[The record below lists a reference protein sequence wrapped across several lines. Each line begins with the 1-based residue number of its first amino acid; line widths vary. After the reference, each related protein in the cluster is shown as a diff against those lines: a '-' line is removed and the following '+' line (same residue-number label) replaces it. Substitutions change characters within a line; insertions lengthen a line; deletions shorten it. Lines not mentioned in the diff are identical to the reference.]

1 MKPCED
7 GRSFHEIVFCQ
18 PELAT
23 SIERCRREISAI
35 EMTIRAGHPDVIGLC
50 LALSDWWGELRMI
63 EQEMGLR
70 RTEARLDGKG
80 RAEQDLHCQIE
91 QPL

>member
-1 MKPCED
+1 MKLCED
-7 GRSFHEIVFCQ
+7 GHRFHEIAISQ
-18 PELAT
+18 SEPTT

-35 EMTIRAGHPDVIGLC
+35 EMTIRAGHPDLRGLC

-70 RTEARLDGKG
+70 RTEAAATQSGARTGLEEDVT
-80 RAEQDLHCQIE
+80 C
-91 QPL
+91 